1 MPMISIGPIGKISQN
16 IHFHH
21 SQFLMVSLSLS
32 LTGCCDRSNCFL
44 RSHNYCIVT
53 LHPILNTCNATALVG
68 NATVLIP
75 TPYCGSFIS
84 PPLLK
89 SLRTSPEHF
98 SSTLLDCWI
107 FLEITKDS
115 KRFYDFPKNSI
126 SWKESI
132 LLMWGHLWQC
142 IWLGEFN
149 MCVSICIGM
158 YLIGTFF
165 LLILLVQQCNFKW
178 FGHVPWSSTTQTRN
192 TNYNPVSTLLTQLV
206 SKGLFNSS
214 LDRSLLSRI
223 GACSVSKLPHWDV
236 SVSADDQFR
245 GKKRADL

>member
-1 MPMISIGPIGKISQN
+1 MTNWQDFPKYALPPFTILDGDLELESDRLLWQKQLFSAISQLL
-16 IHFHH
+16 HRHPASDTQH
-21 SQFLMVSLSLS
+21 MQ
-32 LTGCCDRSNCFL
+32 RNCT
-44 RSHNYCIVT
+44 RWQRNCTYST
-53 LHPILNTCNATALVG
+53 
-68 NATVLIP
+68 
-75 TPYCGSFIS
+75 GSFIS
-84 PPLLK
+84 PPWLQ
-89 SLRTSPEHF
+89 SLNISPKNF
-98 SSTLLDCWI
+98 SSTLLYCWI

-149 MCVSICIGM
+149 MFVSICIGM
-158 YLIGTFF
+158 YFIGTFF
-165 LLILLVQQCNFKW
+165 FSCW
-178 FGHVPWSSTTQTRN
+178 FCWSSNAISSDLDMCHDVPQHNTRN
-192 TNYNPVSTLLTQLV
+192 TNYNSVSTFLTQLV

-245 GKKRADL
+245 GEKRADL